1 MNKVREAKITFFC
14 DTPTDEALVVAAKN
28 GNDHAFEMLVH
39 RYQERIL
46 TVALRYTRVWQDAED
61 VVQQSF
67 QNAFVHLKR
76 FEGKSSFAT
85 WLTRIAINES
95 LLSLRKERGL
105 REVSLDDSMDVEEAI
120 PRLEIPDTRPDPEKS
135 CLQQEWVRIVSA
147 AVLTLRPKVRKAI
160 ELRDLSELS
169 TAETALQMAL
179 SAGAVRG
186 RVFHGRRKL
195 REPLMRYIT
204 APRKAKFNSRE
215 LATSAASA

>member
-1 MNKVREAKITFFC
+1 M
-14 DTPTDEALVVAAKN
+14 
-28 GNDHAFEMLVH
+28 
-39 RYQERIL
+39 
-46 TVALRYTRVWQDAED
+46 
-61 VVQQSF
+61 
-67 QNAFVHLKR
+67 
-76 FEGKSSFAT
+76 
-85 WLTRIAINES
+85 
-95 LLSLRKERGL
+95 
-105 REVSLDDSMDVEEAI
+105 
-120 PRLEIPDTRPDPEKS
+120 
-135 CLQQEWVRIVSA
+135 SA

-179 SAGAVRG
+179 SVGAVRG